1 MEFEGAELVGE
12 RHGVVDLLDGAVDL
26 QAVVVDDHAEVIELL
41 VAGKH
46 GGLPDLALLAL
57 AVAQQGVGA
66 IVIAPVLGGNGH
78 AHGGGDALAERTGGH
93 VDARGVVHVG
103 MALQV
108 AADMAQRLEIL
119 LGEESALGE
128 HGVQTRRAVTLGKHE
143 AIAVGLAGIGRVD
156 VHFLKVQI
164 GHDVGSAERT
174 ARMAGLGSVHA
185 GDDALPYLVGNLFEL
200 FVAHCA
206 FLSSS

>member
-1 MEFEGAELVGE
+1 M
-12 RHGVVDLLDGAVDL
+12 
-26 QAVVVDDHAEVIELL
+26 
-41 VAGKH
+41 
-46 GGLPDLALLAL
+46 
-57 AVAQQGVGA
+57 
-66 IVIAPVLGGNGH
+66 LGGNRH
-78 AHGGGDALAERTGGH
+78 AHGGGDALAERAGGH
-93 VDARGVVHVG
+93 IDARGVVHVG
-103 MALQV
+103 MTLQV

-119 LGEESALGE
+119 LGEEPTLGE
-128 HGVQTRRAVTLGKHE
+128 HGVQARSAMALGEHKTV
-143 AIAVGLAGIGRVD
+143 AIGLAGIGRVD

-206 FLSSS
+206 FLSSSLDKMRTAPKVIPTQPQCTYVIHYAGN

>member
-1 MEFEGAELVGE
+1 M
-12 RHGVVDLLDGAVDL
+12 
-26 QAVVVDDHAEVIELL
+26 VDDHAEVVELL

-66 IVIAPVLGGNGH
+66 IVVAPVLGGNGH
-78 AHGGGDALAERTGGH
+78 THGGGDALAERTGGH

-108 AADMAQRLEIL
+108 AADVAQRLQVL
-119 LGEESALGE
+119 LGEEPALGE
-128 HGVQTRRAVTLGKHE
+128 HGVQTRRAVALGKHK
-143 AIAVGLAGIGRVD
+143 AITVGLAGIGRVD

-206 FLSSS
+206 FLSSSLDKMRTAQKVVPARPRCTYAIHYAGK